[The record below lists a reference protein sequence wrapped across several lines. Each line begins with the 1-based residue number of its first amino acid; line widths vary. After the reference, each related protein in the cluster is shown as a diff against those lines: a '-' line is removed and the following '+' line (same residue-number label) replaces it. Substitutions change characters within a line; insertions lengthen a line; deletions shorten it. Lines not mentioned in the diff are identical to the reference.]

1 MGEFFNPYPRLP
13 KNIRQIGER
22 ETLVKLYVEDYV
34 NTYLRRLYPSG
45 GKDLRVGILLGT
57 SETYEGTP
65 YIFVDGAMEMEEAA
79 VSGEKVV
86 FTEAAWKK
94 AYKGMEETFPKRTVQ
109 GWFVCG
115 APGCSLSPLQY
126 LHQHSQYFG
135 GKNQLMYL
143 NGGMDGEESVYVT
156 SEDGFYRL
164 KGYQVYYE
172 RNQMMQDYMILRK
185 DSHRVESGSGDRVIR
200 DFRTR
205 LEERK
210 DEAVTRYS
218 TIRTLGLLCSMLSV
232 VVLAGGVVMFNN
244 YQKMKEMES
253 VLVSVLPE
261 QVKRL
266 GESAEPEKE
275 SMIVEEI
282 KGSVVPETLG
292 EDVYS
297 SEATEAVNEEKTEKD
312 REQEKKIPEAG
323 GNATA
328 QKDYP
333 AVSQKTGDGYLIQEG
348 QTLYGICFELY
359 GSLKYLDE
367 IRSLNELDDDNH
379 IVAGQTLI
387 LPDIS

>member
-1 MGEFFNPYPRLP
+1 M
-13 KNIRQIGER
+13 
-22 ETLVKLYVEDYV
+22 
-34 NTYLRRLYPSG
+34 
-45 GKDLRVGILLGT
+45 
-57 SETYEGTP
+57 
-65 YIFVDGAMEMEEAA
+65 
-79 VSGEKVV
+79 
-86 FTEAAWKK
+86 
-94 AYKGMEETFPKRTVQ
+94 
-109 GWFVCG
+109 
-115 APGCSLSPLQY
+115 
-126 LHQHSQYFG
+126 
-135 GKNQLMYL
+135 MYL

-261 QVKRL
+261 QVKWL
-266 GESAEPEKE
+266 GENAEPEKE

-297 SEATEAVNEEKTEKD
+297 SEAAESVNEEKTEENRELEDKLQKD
-312 REQEKKIPEAG
+312 KAQEKKIPEAG

-333 AVSQKTGDGYLIQEG
+333 AVSQKTGDGYLIREG

-367 IRSLNELDDDNH
+367 IRSLNQLDDDNH